1 MKKTLKILD
10 ALSEETRLRVF
21 LLLLKDG
28 LCVCELVNILGM
40 KQARISHI
48 LKKLTD
54 AELTECRRDGKWII
68 YSVKKETLKS
78 GVIKGLLGDI
88 KISVNDLKKI
98 RKCKRDG
105 TREVCKKN

>member
-10 ALSEETRLRVF
+10 VLAEETRLRIF
-21 LLLLKDG
+21 LLLLKND

-40 KQARISHI
+40 KQARISHM

-68 YSVKKETLKS
+68 YSAKQETLKS
-78 GVIKGLLGDI
+78 GIIKGLLDDV
-88 KISVNDLKKI
+88 KISTNDLKKL
-98 RKCKRDG
+98 RKCKKS
-105 TREVCKKN
+105 TIRETCICK